1 MAFIFSTLSCVLAL
15 LCSAEGRQLPHYGMT
30 VERLIWKGTERGGS
44 LANSQQES
52 EALVVQLHRSEFCNN
67 LSEFGH
73 EFFPSQVLR

>member
-1 MAFIFSTLSCVLAL
+1 MGNWACYSGW
-15 LCSAEGRQLPHYGMT
+15 EWP
-30 VERLIWKGTERGGS
+30 